1 MSASQKEQQEREA
14 NRARTAT
21 EKKRFRNKK
30 ATEPE
35 KRSQVL
41 FSPRH
46 NEESQKRGTATKHA
60 NRSQVLLSPR
70 HNEESQKRGTATKH
84 ANRSQV
90 LLSPRHN
97 EESQKR
103 ATATKH
109 ANRSQVLLAPR
120 HNEKAQKRGT
130 ATNDEQKKLN
140 EKELEELEFKLKGFL
155 AHVARFDFL
164 LSEPEINNEDIE
176 DMIFEKIVDWRKTPR
191 NDASYS
197 YSELKLHKKLWN
209 NVISNKDGSAK
220 DHDFMHWCRRIARH
234 RTESIPANSAATEH
248 DEPFK
253 KLIKDIFAKELTSEQ
268 KKKREY
274 KLPKATSTTTRQR
287 SLVNVI
293 LRKNVGD
300 HRVAWYILKHGLP
313 TLLEAPLGRRCEP
326 SLKREDV
333 DFMLEELMKWHVS
346 LLKWLANR
354 KSDPNY
360 AVAQMLSDPNEKEW
374 QVHRRRQKTELDQ
387 ELRQGAFL
395 AFLRDTKTKRYRDMS
410 PTEQYILH
418 EYETGRLQKRRDN
431 LRIRKPK

>member
-35 KRSQVL
+35 K
-41 FSPRH
+41 
-46 NEESQKRGTATKHA
+46 
-60 NRSQVLLSPR
+60 RSQVLLSPR

-268 KKKREY
+268 KKKRKY
-274 KLPKATSTTTRQR
+274 NLPKATSTTTRQR

-293 LRKNVGD
+293 LRKNLGD

-346 LLKWLANR
+346 LLKWLDN
-354 KSDPNY
+354 KQSDPNY
-360 AVAQMLSDPNEKEW
+360 IVAQMLSDPNEKEW
-374 QVHRRRQKTELDQ
+374 QVYRRRRKTELDQ
-387 ELRQGAFL
+387 ELRKGAYL
-395 AFLRDTKTKRYRDMS
+395 AHLRDTKTKRYHDMS
-410 PTEQYILH
+410 PTEQYILE
-418 EYETGRLQKRRDN
+418 EYDTGRLEKRRDN
-431 LRIRKPK
+431 YLIRKPK

>member
-35 KRSQVL
+35 K
-41 FSPRH
+41 
-46 NEESQKRGTATKHA
+46 
-60 NRSQVLLSPR
+60 RSQVLLSPR

-197 YSELKLHKKLWN
+197 YSELKLHKKVWN

-268 KKKREY
+268 KKIT
-274 KLPKATSTTTRQR
+274 PK
-287 SLVNVI
+287 
-293 LRKNVGD
+293 
-300 HRVAWYILKHGLP
+300 
-313 TLLEAPLGRRCEP
+313 
-326 SLKREDV
+326 
-333 DFMLEELMKWHVS
+333 
-346 LLKWLANR
+346 
-354 KSDPNY
+354 
-360 AVAQMLSDPNEKEW
+360 
-374 QVHRRRQKTELDQ
+374 
-387 ELRQGAFL
+387 
-395 AFLRDTKTKRYRDMS
+395 
-410 PTEQYILH
+410 
-418 EYETGRLQKRRDN
+418 LQK
-431 LRIRKPK
+431 LLAKK

>member
-41 FSPRH
+41 LSPRH

-140 EKELEELEFKLKGFL
+140 EKELEELEFILKGFL

-268 KKKREY
+268 KKIT
-274 KLPKATSTTTRQR
+274 PK
-287 SLVNVI
+287 
-293 LRKNVGD
+293 
-300 HRVAWYILKHGLP
+300 
-313 TLLEAPLGRRCEP
+313 
-326 SLKREDV
+326 
-333 DFMLEELMKWHVS
+333 
-346 LLKWLANR
+346 
-354 KSDPNY
+354 
-360 AVAQMLSDPNEKEW
+360 
-374 QVHRRRQKTELDQ
+374 
-387 ELRQGAFL
+387 
-395 AFLRDTKTKRYRDMS
+395 
-410 PTEQYILH
+410 
-418 EYETGRLQKRRDN
+418 LQK
-431 LRIRKPK
+431 LLAKK

>member
-1 MSASQKEQQEREA
+1 MSASRKEQQEREA

-35 KRSQVL
+35 K
-41 FSPRH
+41 
-46 NEESQKRGTATKHA
+46 
-60 NRSQVLLSPR
+60 
-70 HNEESQKRGTATKH
+70 
-84 ANRSQV
+84 RSQV

-140 EKELEELEFKLKGFL
+140 EKELEELEFELKGFL

-253 KLIKDIFAKELTSEQ
+253 KLIKDIFANELTSEQ
-268 KKKREY
+268 KKKRKY
-274 KLPKATSTTTRQR
+274 KLPKATSITTEQR
-287 SLVNVI
+287 SFVNVI
-293 LRKNVGD
+293 LRKNLGD
-300 HRVAWYILKHGLP
+300 HRVAFYILEHGLP
-313 TLLEAPLGRRCEP
+313 TLLDAPLRRRREP
-326 SLKREDV
+326 KVKREEV
-333 DFMLEELMKWHVS
+333 DSMLEELMKWHVS
-346 LLKWLANR
+346 LLKWLDNR
-354 KSDPNY
+354 QNNPNY
-360 AVAQMLSDPNEKEW
+360 IVAQMLSDPNEKEW
-374 QVHRRRQKTELDQ
+374 QVDRRRRKSELEQ
-387 ELRQGAFL
+387 QLRKGKYL
-395 AFLRDTKTKRYRDMS
+395 AHLRDTKTKRYHDMS
-410 PTEQYILH
+410 ATEQRILE
-418 EYETGRLQKRRDN
+418 EYETGKLQKRRDN
-431 LRIRKPK
+431 LLIRKPK